1 MMRSLGGVFA
11 FCVLLSS
18 SLSAQTGTSVS
29 RAKATEKIIIDT
41 DIGDDIDDAFA
52 VGLALSSPEF
62 EILGI
67 SSAWGDTHLRARL
80 LSRFLKETG
89 RSDIPVA
96 IGIARHPPGKVDVLT
111 QALYAQGGPADQ
123 NDPNAVDFILEQIKL
138 HPGEITLIAVGPET
152 NLGAAIDRDAATF
165 RKLKR
170 VVLMGGS
177 VYRGYGQFN
186 YGKTHGPDPEW
197 NILCDIQ
204 AAQKV
209 FGSGVPLYVMP
220 LDSTQIKLQELER
233 AEIFKA
239 GTPLTDALLM
249 LYTQWARGTSQTPTL
264 FDAVAVAYAIHPEL
278 CPATPIRLRVDD
290 QAYTRVVEGMPNAQV
305 CLRSSSDQF
314 LEFFMPRI
322 VAPGLVGGADRTRS
336 RALVGSVNKRARA
349 VSIAEESSAR

>member
-1 MMRSLGGVFA
+1 MRSVGAMFVFCMLCSA
-11 FCVLLSS
+11 
-18 SLSAQTGTSVS
+18 SLSAQTGTSAS
-29 RAKATEKIIIDT
+29 RANATEEIIIDT
-41 DIGDDIDDAFA
+41 DIGGDIDDAFA
-52 VGLALSSPEF
+52 VGLALRSPEF
-62 EILGI
+62 QIVGI
-67 SSAWGDTHLRARL
+67 SSAWGDTQLRARL

-89 RSDIPVA
+89 RGDIPVA

-123 NDPNAVDFILEQIKL
+123 SYPNAVDFILEQIKL
-138 HPGEITLIAVGPET
+138 HPGEITLIAIGPET

-220 LDSTQIKLQELER
+220 LDSAQIKLQELER

-239 GTPLTDALLM
+239 GTPLTDALLV
-249 LYTQWARGTSQTPTL
+249 LYTQWSRGTSQTPTL

-290 QAYTRVVEGMPNAQV
+290 QAYTRVVEGTPNAQV

-322 VAPGLVGGADRTRS
+322 VAPGLVAGTNGAQA
-336 RALVGSVNKRARA
+336 RALVVRSTKERRAL
-349 VSIAEESSAR
+349 SIAEESAAR

>member
-1 MMRSLGGVFA
+1 MVWRKGSVFDSNRCSGAQMITGVF
-11 FCVLLSS
+11 VLCCLLG
-18 SLSAQTGTSVS
+18 SLASGQTERPVS
-29 RAKATEKIIIDT
+29 RPTSREKIIIDT
-41 DIGDDIDDAFA
+41 DIGGDIDDAFA
-52 VGLALSSPEF
+52 VGLALQSPEF

-89 RSDIPVA
+89 RPHIPIAV
-96 IGIARHPPGKVDVLT
+96 GIVKHPAGKLDTLS
-111 QALYAQGGPADQ
+111 QAAYAQGGPADQ
-123 NDPNAVDFILEQIKL
+123 NYPSAVDFLLDQIRL
-138 HPGEITLIAVGPET
+138 HPGEITLISIGPET
-152 NLGAAIDRDAATF
+152 NLGAAIDRDGATF

-177 VYRGYGQFN
+177 VYRGYSQFN

-204 AAQKV
+204 SAQRV

-233 AEIFKA
+233 AEILKS
-239 GTPLTDALLM
+239 GTALGDALLV
-249 LYTQWARGTSQTPTL
+249 LYTQWSHGGAQTPTL

-278 CPATPIRLRVDD
+278 CPTQPMKLRVDE
-290 QAYTRVVEGMPNAQV
+290 QGYTRVESGTPNTQV
-305 CLRSSSDQF
+305 CLRSNSDQF

-322 VAPGLVGGADRTRS
+322 LTTGLVNSANEIPTRVSTS
-336 RALVGSVNKRARA
+336 R
-349 VSIAEESSAR
+349 